1 MAKNVQKKQSK
12 SPDDL
17 VKPVSGRLE
26 QSDLDQVSGGKVKL
40 TDFHFVQKS
49 DKASP
54 Q

>member
-1 MAKNVQKKQSK
+1 MAKQPKKST
-12 SPDDL
+12 SPDEL
-17 VKPVSGRLE
+17 VKPVSRQLE
-26 QSDLDQVSGGKVKL
+26 QSELEQVSGGKVKL